1 MTSLFL
7 PFFNFKVS
15 SIRTAY
21 FPGASLFLDSLL
33 SLRSKRFRAVSGKEE
48 RGTRNE
54 ERERGVQIVGTGAC
68 FEKRTRGKR
77 GEISSRFFFLVIF
90 SPALLGS
97 LSLFWILLRHPA
109 RSRLT

>member
-48 RGTRNE
+48 RGTR
-54 ERERGVQIVGTGAC
+54 
-68 FEKRTRGKR
+68 
-77 GEISSRFFFLVIF
+77 
-90 SPALLGS
+90 
-97 LSLFWILLRHPA
+97 A
-109 RSRLT
+109 RSSDCGDRSVF